1 MFFPNQRLH
10 WDLYFCRAVQDWEL
24 EILTSFLKLIY
35 SMPLTS
41 EEHEKLCWKPEKNK
55 GFKVSEYYLSLS
67 LTPETFFPRKH
78 VWCSKIPPRVAFFSW
93 TAALDEILT
102 LAFFSLPHCF

>member
-1 MFFPNQRLH
+1 
-10 WDLYFCRAVQDWEL
+10 
-24 EILTSFLKLIY
+24 
-35 SMPLTS
+35 MPLTS
-41 EEHEKLCWKPEKNK
+41 EGHDKLCWKPEKNK

-67 LTPETFFPRKH
+67 STPETFFPRKH

-93 TAALDEILT
+93 TAALDESLT